1 MFNKI
6 VTADEAVAGV
16 QDGMTIMVGGFLG
29 TGSPEVLMDALV
41 RKGVKHLTV
50 IGNDGGLAEGQPADE
65 FAGKTPRGIGKL
77 LEHRMVDHVIMSHVG
92 VNPRLNEQFAE
103 GTLTYTLVPQ
113 GTLAEKIRA
122 AAYGLGG
129 VLTPVLIAAGIL
141 GMTALTM
148 RLAIPDLRP
157 GQTSSAEIHLGP
169 SQHYTREDLD
179 ACVRLV
185 REKFRSDF
193 KGCRLD
199 SLTYDEDFSDA
210 YDSPYGADSLVLLSD
225 WSTTEGCE
233 DPSGITHAENWQ
245 WIFTRSDDGTWIL
258 RGSGYA

>member
-50 IGNDGGLAEGQPADE
+50 IGNDGGLAEGQPAGE

-77 LEHRMVDHVIMSHVG
+77 LENHMVDHVIMSHVG
-92 VNPRLNEQFAE
+92 VNPRLNEQFAD
-103 GTLTYTLVPQ
+103 GSLKYTLVPQ

-129 VLTPVLIAAGIL
+129 VLTPVGL
-141 GMTALTM
+141 GTPMETEL
-148 RLAIPDLRP
+148 D
-157 GQTSSAEIHLGP
+157 ELG
-169 SQHYTREDLD
+169 
-179 ACVRLV
+179 
-185 REKFRSDF
+185 REKEVMVIDGKKYLFERPLHADYSFIRASMADEFGNYMCSKATRNFNIVMAGASDHTVIATE
-193 KGCRLD
+193 K
-199 SLTYDEDFSDA
+199 
-210 YDSPYGADSLVLLSD
+210 LVPVG
-225 WSTTEGCE
+225 TENP
-233 DPSGITHAENWQ
+233 DIWQ
-245 WIFTRSDDGTWIL
+245 VAGVLVESIVEGEPKWQI
-258 RGSGYA
+258 